1 MPLILLWLK
10 FWSLLNTLQSQISP
24 EETVK
29 CTAELLRPRYGHG
42 MFFINNQSP
51 NFISGLTEFDILQLG
66 WHYCEIIMEI
76 LCFQFDNT
84 AQIFNG
90 NFKSQTV
97 KYEMGSSRGERAGTW
112 IGHPFTKYKQNV
124 SRKWNF
130 ISPT

>member
-1 MPLILLWLK
+1 
-10 FWSLLNTLQSQISP
+10 
-24 EETVK
+24 
-29 CTAELLRPRYGHG
+29 
-42 MFFINNQSP
+42 
-51 NFISGLTEFDILQLG
+51 
-66 WHYCEIIMEI
+66 MEI

-124 SRKWNF
+124 DFKNGKRWWKKMLWENELYIF
-130 ISPT
+130 PIFKRDEL